1 MIITLVLLLITLAF
15 VIWPAFSKR
24 NAHVSQEAENL
35 RLYNQ
40 RVEEI
45 SSTEYTNEEREQML
59 LELDREFISNESGG
73 AGSTKDAS
81 PKQRILTSF
90 AFFILMISA
99 VLYLYDDFGA
109 QDELIATE
117 LLNKMSTTQ
126 LTDEEQKTLKT
137 SLRNAAESDPANEEW
152 AYLYARI
159 LSTDGQ
165 YEESIAT
172 FEKILAGL
180 PQEAKA
186 DRAAALVQIAQAK
199 FYLADQKADDMIY
212 AYLKSA
218 IALEPSNSQALGMG
232 GIMAFELGYLEEA
245 FSHWKAL
252 WFNMSTRPEAA
263 SLEQG
268 IKRIAALLEEQGQ
281 EVDLSWMA
289 RAEVKVLVSI
299 SDALKSQVTDTD
311 VVFVMAKAVTGPV
324 MPLAAMRIMA
334 SDLPMEV
341 ALNDSQGMVPGL
353 SLSKFEEVQIIAR
366 VAKSGEPIA
375 KPGDLEGKVNPV
387 VVKSDETVSLIIETV
402 VK

>member
-1 MIITLVLLLITLAF
+1 MIITLVLLLVTLAF
-15 VIWPAFSKR
+15 VIWPAFSRR
-24 NAHVSQEAENL
+24 NAHISQEAENL

-40 RVEEI
+40 RKQEIMSSEDSEED
-45 SSTEYTNEEREQML
+45 REQML
-59 LELDREFISNESGG
+59 LELDRELISNDSEC
-73 AGSTKDAS
+73 ATFKDAS
-81 PKQRILTSF
+81 PKQKILTAF
-90 AFFILMISA
+90 AFFIVMVSS
-99 VLYLYDDFGA
+99 VLYLYEDLGA

-117 LLNKMSTTQ
+117 LLNKMNTIE
-126 LTDEEQKTLKT
+126 LTAEEQSLLTS
-137 SLRNAAESDPANEEW
+137 SLRNATESDPSNEEW
-152 AYLYARI
+152 AYLYART

-165 YEESIAT
+165 YEESIVT
-172 FEKILAGL
+172 FERILAGL

-186 DRAAALVQIAQAK
+186 DRSAALVQIAQAK
-199 FYLADQKADDMIY
+199 FYLAGEKADDMIY

-218 IALEPSNSQALGMG
+218 IKLAPNNSQALGMG

-268 IKRIAALLEEQGQ
+268 LRRIAAELEAQGKT
-281 EVDLSWMA
+281 VDMSWMT

-299 SDALKSQVTDTD
+299 SDELKAQLQDTD
-311 VVFVMAKAVTGPV
+311 VVFVMAKALTGPV

-334 SDLPMEV
+334 KDLPLQV
-341 ALNDSQGMVPGL
+341 SLNDSQGMVPGL
-353 SLSKFEEVQIIAR
+353 SLSTFDQVQIIAR

-375 KPGDLEGKVNPV
+375 KPGDFEGTVSPV
-387 VVKSDETVSLIIETV
+387 TVKSDDTISLIIESI